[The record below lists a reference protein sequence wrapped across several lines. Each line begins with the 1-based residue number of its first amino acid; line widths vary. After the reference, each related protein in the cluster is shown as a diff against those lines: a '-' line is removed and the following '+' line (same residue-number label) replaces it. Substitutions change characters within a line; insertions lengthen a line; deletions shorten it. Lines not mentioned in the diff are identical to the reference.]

1 MESRNV
7 WSCRQEAGLAK
18 PVHCTALQL
27 HTDIQTAAT
36 CCCAADVS
44 NDRVAVLFKDKQSI
58 AINIG
63 NHLPTDTASHARSLE
78 CS

>member
-1 MESRNV
+1 MN
-7 WSCRQEAGLAK
+7 
-18 PVHCTALQL
+18 CTALQL
-27 HTDIQTAAT
+27 HDDVQTATSEVLTAA

-44 NDRVAVLFKDKQSI
+44 KDFVAVLFKDKQSV